1 MTPKEYKQMMDYLT
15 RSGIKDQV
23 KFASDVAKPVDKF
36 KVQQIKLFNR
46 FNRDYPNKKADG
58 GRIGFD
64 LGGLADKLHPK
75 QREWY
80 KNYDLLSGGTSIRQA
95 KTGLGGSGGPVIT
108 IDTLMKEKEIMDF
121 LDKKIE
127 AGETKFNSSM
137 QKFAKDNKFSN
148 QMFQRVLKRH
158 YPQTFV
164 YKGMQYKNLPQ
175 ATIDKIIRL
184 SKEDKN
190 IRQIVTELADELPDV
205 REVSK
210 KGKPRGAQA
219 QIQRVRSLQK
229 LLKDLGEK
237 PIPVGRSTPLSL
249 DEIARRDKEIIDYF
263 KKNPNAQESAD
274 SLAKKIPVT
283 ADYIKQSINQRNLVP
298 GIKLVQRDTDI
309 FPEVKALDKIIKENK
324 ALITSDEKVTSK
336 INRLVEKLS
345 EATGKSIPELQS
357 AFFARMRRLGSLY
370 SAPETGLKPRVKV
383 YEQIKP
389 PLDYDANFRKHFIQL
404 ASRAAKG
411 GLNNTQM
418 AVLLGLPEN
427 EIRLIGDTATM
438 MKGFPKEFKMEGDHT
453 DIKSMMKNFDDY
465 KKNFTRI
472 EYIRSNLN
480 AYKSIFDKKIKDLSV
495 EAEIANPDR
504 QREILKAQAALR
516 KQFMDETGYRIG
528 EFGIDKG
535 RVFINPKTLRLPDLL
550 NPINQTLQQAMKNLQ
565 TTQVP
570 PDYIVKTGSKPGMK
584 GRILS
589 TPKEVYNKF
598 DNALINAKTVEERLK
613 LFKFANEN
621 PEVAKQSKYLQVLSK
636 APKVGKIAKQ
646 IIKGTAVV
654 GGVLGMGALA
664 NAAEVKQMPQSSSKQ
679 LSKDEEGFTTGEK
692 IAGGAAVGTAGAL
705 ATKKGR
711 NILGKAFRT
720 LGTRAGVL
728 PFAGLTIKDNLA
740 KGENIADAVIDPL
753 VGLELSF
760 PGLFKE
766 NLAKITTN
774 PTAQRILNLG
784 RFARLTTP
792 VGLGIT
798 AAGLGIDAA
807 KFTRDR
813 IRELQAM
820 SPEQRQ
826 ELRSQGARQ
835 AFDPFQAAGGGIAKL
850 AGDRSGAM
858 LESMNPDSQG
868 LKGLLKRGIKR

>member
-64 LGGLADKLHPK
+64 LGGLAKTLNPK
-75 QREWY
+75 QVKYYTREGY
-80 KNYDLLSGGTSIRQA
+80 SLQSGGRSISRA
-95 KTGLGGSGGPVIT
+95 GKGGTIIT
-108 IDTLMKEKEIMDF
+108 LDTLKKEKEIMDF

-127 AGETKFNSSM
+127 ARETKFNSSV
-137 QKFAKDNKFSN
+137 QKFAKDNKFST
-148 QMFQRVLKRH
+148 QMLQRVLKRH

-175 ATIDKIIRL
+175 TTIDKIIKL

-283 ADYIKQSINQRNLVP
+283 ADYIKQSINERNLVP

-324 ALITSDEKVTSK
+324 KLITSDEKVTSK
-336 INRLVEKLS
+336 INRIVEKLS

-357 AFFARMRRLGSLY
+357 TFFARMRRLGSLY

-383 YEQIKP
+383 YEQIKTP
-389 PLDYDANFRKHFIQL
+389 KNYDANFKKHFIQL
-404 ASRAAKG
+404 TSRASKG

-418 AVLLGLPEN
+418 AILLGLPEN

-438 MKGFPKEFKMEGDHT
+438 MKGFPKEFNMQGDHT

-465 KKNFTRI
+465 KNNFTRI
-472 EYIRSNLN
+472 EYIKGNLN
-480 AYKSIFDKKIKDLSV
+480 AYKGIFDKKIKNLSV

-550 NPINQTLQQAMKNLQ
+550 NPMNQTLQQAMKNLQ

-570 PDYIVKTGSKPGMK
+570 PDYIVKTGSKPGKK

-589 TPKEVYNKF
+589 TPKEVYNEF

-654 GGVLGMGALA
+654 GGVLGMSALA

-813 IRELQAM
+813 IKELQAM

-850 AGDRSGAM
+850 AGDRSGPPP
-858 LESMNPDSQG
+858 EKGPNSQG
-868 LKGLLKRGIKR
+868 LPGLLKRVRNL